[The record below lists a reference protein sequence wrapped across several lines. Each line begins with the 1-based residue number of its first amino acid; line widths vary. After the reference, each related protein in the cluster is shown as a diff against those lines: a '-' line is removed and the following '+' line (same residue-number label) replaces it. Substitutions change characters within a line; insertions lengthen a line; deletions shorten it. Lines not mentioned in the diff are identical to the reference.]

1 MSYLTSSQNVQFA
14 RTPHPKETVCGG
26 DGASWDDGQYTW
38 LAVSDGLGHGTGA
51 AAASEAAL
59 DWITNRHVDDIETT
73 IRACD
78 RAIRHTRG
86 ISLNLIKIDRENRT
100 AKYLSI
106 GANLG
111 WKVQRNG
118 ARRLV
123 GNAGVVGNG
132 VSKLQIFDV
141 NLDGEGF
148 LVLASDGLSNSSDL
162 SQLYS
167 STSDENQTTAEAV
180 LNRWNTG
187 TDDASVLLY
196 RFTS

>member
-14 RTPHPKETVCGG
+14 RAPHPKETICGD
-26 DGASWDDGQYTW
+26 DGAAWDDGQYTW
-38 LAVSDGLGHGTGA
+38 LAISDGLGHGSGA
-51 AAASEAAL
+51 ATASEAAL
-59 DWITNRHVDDIETT
+59 NWITNHHVDDMAATV
-73 IRACD
+73 RACD

-86 ISLNLIKIDRENRT
+86 ISLNLVKVDRENRT

-111 WKVQRNG
+111 WKVQRKG

-132 VSKLQIFDV
+132 VSKLQIYDV
-141 NLDGEGF
+141 NLDGAGF
-148 LVLASDGLSNSSDL
+148 LVLASDGLRNSSDV
-162 SQLYS
+162 SELY
-167 STSDENQTTAEAV
+167 TSWTSENQTTAEA
-180 LNRWNTG
+180 LLARWNTG
-187 TDDASVLLY
+187 NDDASVLVY

>member
-1 MSYLTSSQNVQFA
+1 MSYLTSAQNVQVA
-14 RTPHPKETVCGG
+14 RVPHPKETVCGD
-26 DGASWDDGQYTW
+26 DGAAWDDGQYTW
-38 LAVSDGLGHGTGA
+38 LAVSDGLGHGPGA
-51 AAASEAAL
+51 ATASKAAL
-59 DWITNRHVDDIETT
+59 DWICENYVDDIEAT

-86 ISLNLIKIDRENRT
+86 ISLNLIKVDRENRT

-111 WKVQRNG
+111 WKVQRKG

-123 GNAGVVGNG
+123 GNTGVVGNG

-141 NLDGEGF
+141 NLDGAGF
-148 LVLASDGLSNSSDL
+148 LVLASDGLSNSSDI
-162 SQLYS
+162 SQLYDTS
-167 STSDENQTTAEAV
+167 SSENQTSAEAI
-180 LNRWNTG
+180 LTRWNTG
-187 TDDASVLLY
+187 TDDASVLVY

>member
-1 MSYLTSSQNVQFA
+1 VSYLTSSQNVQFA
-14 RTPHPKETVCGG
+14 RTPHPKETVCGD
-26 DGASWDDGQYTW
+26 DGAAWDDGQYTW

-51 AAASEAAL
+51 AAASKAAL
-59 DWITNRHVDDIETT
+59 DWITNRHVDDIEAT

-78 RAIRHTRG
+78 RAIRHARG
-86 ISLNLIKIDRENRT
+86 ISLILLKIDRENQT

-106 GANLG
+106 EAILG
-111 WKVQRNG
+111 WKIQRNG

-132 VSKLQIFDV
+132 VSKFQIFDV
-141 NLDGEGF
+141 SLSGAGF
-148 LVLASDGLSNSSDL
+148 LVLASDGLSNTSDL
-162 SQLYS
+162 SQLYN
-167 STSDENQTTAEAV
+167 STSGKNQTTSEA
-180 LNRWNTG
+180 LLDQWNTG